1 MKLFVVGSINMD
13 LVIRAPFMP
22 ENGMTI
28 KGDSF
33 MTNPGGKGANQA
45 VAIKKLGGNAYMVGA
60 VGKEFGD
67 ELINTLNSYGVNTEF
82 VEKLDNVSSGIA
94 VITVVDNDNR
104 IILSEGSNGLV
115 SKELIDKALEN
126 ANTGDYLIT
135 QLEIPTDIVLYSLKK
150 GKEKGM
156 VTVLN
161 PAPAKVLPE
170 EIFNYVDYFTPN
182 QTETEF
188 YTKILPTTID
198 SALECAKILKDKGI
212 KNIIITMGKDGS
224 FAYSNEKTYTAP
236 CFKVK
241 AIDTT
246 AAGDTF
252 IGALCTALSEGK
264 TLQESMIFGAKAS
277 SITVTRVGAQ
287 QSIPSRKE
295 IEL

>member
-45 VAIKKLGGNAYMVGA
+45 VAIQNLGGNAYMVGA
-60 VGKEFGD
+60 VGKEFGA
-67 ELINTLNSYGVNTEF
+67 ELIDTLNSYGVNTEF

-94 VITVVDNDNR
+94 VITVIDNDNR
-104 IILSEGSNGLV
+104 IILSEGANGLV
-115 SKELIDKALEN
+115 SKKMIDKALET
-126 ANTGDYLIT
+126 AESGDYLIT
-135 QLEIPTDIVLYSLKK
+135 QLEIPTEIVLYALKK
-150 GKEKGM
+150 GKERGM

-161 PAPAKVLPE
+161 PAPAKLLPE

-188 YTKILPTTID
+188 YTKILPTTLEN
-198 SALECAKILKDKGI
+198 ALDCAKILKEKGI

-224 FAYSNEKTYTAP
+224 FAYSNNKTYSAP
-236 CFKVK
+236 CFKVS
-241 AIDTT
+241 AVDTT

-252 IGALCTALSEGK
+252 IGALCTALSENMS
-264 TLQESMIFGAKAS
+264 LQDSMIFGAKAS
-277 SITVTRVGAQ
+277 SITVTRIGAQ
-287 QSIPSRKE
+287 QSIPKRKE
-295 IEL
+295 IKL